1 MIMKIKEAE
10 NRIFREWVKGE
21 NLCSNST
28 KKETDIHVVPA
39 TRNAGSYA
47 LSTLHDNARHEFVS
61 LSAHNVSNKDNI
73 VKSDTMQRYAK
84 KCKGDFNGYLE
95 L

>member
-1 MIMKIKEAE
+1 MRHMIMKIKEAE
-10 NRIFREWVKGE
+10 NRFFREWVKGE

-28 KKETDIHVVPA
+28 KKEISCTKVPTNLNVGSYSTDI
-39 TRNAGSYA
+39 S
-47 LSTLHDNARHEFVS
+47 S
-61 LSAHNVSNKDNI
+61 SAHNITNEDNI

>member
-1 MIMKIKEAE
+1 MKIKEAE

-21 NLCSNST
+21 NLCGNST

-47 LSTLHDNARHEFVS
+47 LSTLHDNARHESVS
-61 LSAHNVSNKDNI
+61 LSTCNVSDNDQD
-73 VKSDTMQRYAK
+73 VNR
-84 KCKGDFNGYLE
+84 E
-95 L
+95 LYRIIREFYS

>member
-1 MIMKIKEAE
+1 MRHMVIKIKEVE

-47 LSTLHDNARHEFVS
+47 LSMLHDNARHESVS

-73 VKSDTMQRYAK
+73 VKLSSGWKYW
-84 KCKGDFNGYLE
+84 L

>member
-1 MIMKIKEAE
+1 MHMVIKIKEVE
-10 NRIFREWVKGE
+10 NRIFREWVKEG
-21 NLCSNST
+21 NLCGNST

-47 LSTLHDNARHEFVS
+47 LSTLHDNARHESVS

-73 VKSDTMQRYAK
+73 VKLSSGWKYW
-84 KCKGDFNGYLE
+84 L

>member
-1 MIMKIKEAE
+1 M
-10 NRIFREWVKGE
+10 
-21 NLCSNST
+21 
-28 KKETDIHVVPA
+28 VPA
-39 TRNAGSYA
+39 NRNAGSYA
-47 LSTLHDNARHEFVS
+47 LSTLHDNARHESVS

>member
-1 MIMKIKEAE
+1 M
-10 NRIFREWVKGE
+10 GE

-47 LSTLHDNARHEFVS
+47 LSTLHNNARHEFVS
-61 LSAHNVSNKDNI
+61 LSTCNVSDNDQD
-73 VKSDTMQRYAK
+73 VNR
-84 KCKGDFNGYLE
+84 E
-95 L
+95 LYRIIREFYS

>member
-1 MIMKIKEAE
+1 MRHMIMKIKAAE
-10 NRIFREWVKGE
+10 NRFFREWVKGE

-47 LSTLHDNARHEFVS
+47 LSTLHDNARHESVS

-73 VKSDTMQRYAK
+73 VKLSSGWKYW
-84 KCKGDFNGYLE
+84 L